1 VKAKIQT
8 LIGMHGFPRL
18 ELPGE
23 PVILKVL
30 CMGKGANLCHGK
42 NLVSAV
48 SAESNGAGVFDSG
61 GFRLNCCKI
70 CGSHLIWI
78 SF

>member
-30 CMGKGANLCHGK
+30 CM
-42 NLVSAV
+42 
-48 SAESNGAGVFDSG
+48 EWAGEP
-61 GFRLNCCKI
+61 I
-70 CGSHLIWI
+70 CAMERT
-78 SF
+78 SFLRFPPSPMGRVYSIPAASV